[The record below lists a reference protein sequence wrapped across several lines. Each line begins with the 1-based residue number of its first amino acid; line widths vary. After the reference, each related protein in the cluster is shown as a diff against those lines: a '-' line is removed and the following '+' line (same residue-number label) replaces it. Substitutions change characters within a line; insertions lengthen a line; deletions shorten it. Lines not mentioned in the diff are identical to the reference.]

1 MLLLTPPLGHD
12 IPYVLLLL
20 LHPSPTSL
28 FFSSSFPPS
37 PPFLLLYLTR
47 EDLSFKETS
56 LHLHCGTF
64 LLNTDG
70 VTAILFLL
78 IYFNFSSFGSQ

>member
-1 MLLLTPPLGHD
+1 MLLLTPPLGLD

-28 FFSSSFPPS
+28 FFSSSFPPP

-56 LHLHCGTF
+56 LHLRCGTF